1 MFSYAIAITGILKQ
15 LATWVGAQEMTALT
29 LMLLIGVVYLLMGCN
44 IDSIGMMVITVPLLL
59 PIVEAYGIDTV
70 LFGIMVVLYIEVG
83 LITPPIGLNLFVI
96 MFSTNRKTADSYQGC
111 GTICFLDDCYGHH
124 RLDFSTSGFVL
135 PSKCNFKVYPMTAL
149 VIYFQDFL
157 SAFSS

>member
-1 MFSYAIAITGILKQ
+1 MLLVMMAFVFSYAIAITGIPKQ

-29 LMLLIGVVYLLMGCN
+29 LMLLIGVVYLLMGCI

-96 MFSTNRKTADSYQGC
+96 HSLVPSGKLLTVIKGAVPFV
-111 GTICFLDDCYGHH
+111 FLMIAMVIIVWTFPQVA
-124 RLDFSTSGFVL
+124 LWL
-135 PSKCNFKVYPMTAL
+135 PSKM
-149 VIYFQDFL
+149 
-157 SAFSS
+157 